1 MIRLLTIE
9 WKKLWP
15 YRAFRLL
22 FGAFFLLLVL
32 SLLIGRTLNTEGGEE
47 INQLFRIL
55 DLPNIWNYY
64 LFIAT
69 LLNIVLGIIVIFVI
83 TNEYSYKTIRQN
95 LIDGLTR
102 EEIFISK
109 VFLLLIL
116 SVLSTIV
123 VFLSGMAAGVIYNP
137 GSSLPMLLERSDLTL
152 GYFVACL
159 GALSLASLIAVL
171 LKRSGLATIF
181 YILFIF
187 PVDVIINQGLLKGC
201 CEDYMPVSVLFKGII
216 HFPTKMIQSFGE
228 EAQRSLEWQPVI
240 IGILYILLF
249 NAATYWVIKKRD
261 L

>member
-22 FGAFFLLLVL
+22 FAAFFLLLVL
-32 SLLIGRTLNTEGGEE
+32 SLLIGRTLNTESGEE

-102 EEIFISK
+102 EEIYISK

-116 SVLSTIV
+116 SVLSTVV
-123 VFLSGMAAGVIYNP
+123 VFFSGLAAGLLYNP

-159 GALSLASLIAVL
+159 GALSLAALIAVL
-171 LKRSGLATIF
+171 L
-181 YILFIF
+181 
-187 PVDVIINQGLLKGC
+187 
-201 CEDYMPVSVLFKGII
+201 
-216 HFPTKMIQSFGE
+216 
-228 EAQRSLEWQPVI
+228 QR
-240 IGILYILLF
+240 
-249 NAATYWVIKKRD
+249 
-261 L
+261 